1 MSVRTTVL
9 AVAIVLA
16 FTSLAAAQG
25 TTGSISGRIVDP
37 QGLAVPGA
45 TVTVTGPQGTRTGV
59 TDSDGRFNVPFL
71 TPGTYAIKAELQ
83 GFKTFERRDIAVR
96 LEQTVDLPI
105 TMQVGGLTETVEV
118 TGASPVVDT
127 QTTTAGAN
135 LDSAML
141 SRLPVGR
148 SLAETLYVAPGVS
161 SGGGTGTSNP
171 SIGGGSGLEN
181 QYVVDGVNIS
191 SGGFGSLGSYS
202 RVPSLG
208 SLGNGV
214 TFDFIKE
221 VQIKTAGY
229 EAEFGQA
236 TGGVVN
242 VVTKSGSN
250 ELHGTVF
257 GYSRPNKLESK
268 YTQIHTTNG
277 FTNTTGTT
285 LSDFGAEVGGP
296 VMKNHLYFFGAIDP
310 QWDKKWAI
318 APDNVN
324 AAGQFVFPLRAMGE
338 VLRERKFTSYSAKS
352 TYEVTSNHRF
362 NASFFGDPGSAPVG
376 PQRNNA
382 LEVPD
387 TARFSSFSRFGGN
400 NQVVKYDGVLTNAF
414 LLEASWARAQNSTIE
429 VPSVNA
435 WRLQDNRVT
444 PQIRSGGIGFFENN
458 EGVNKQYQAKATNV
472 FGGHQLKYGVAFEDI
487 AFSDIPNYTGPT
499 FTLPNGVQTKTG
511 AGDPITILPD
521 AVFGSIYR
529 VSRANYVLGRST
541 TQQYFNWFVQ
551 DTWQLG
557 ARLTVRPGLRYE
569 QQKIVGTLKEFTWK
583 NNYAPRIGATY
594 DVTGKGKSKLYANWG
609 RFYAKVPNDLAARSL
624 SADSGIS
631 RADYFDAALT
641 RPVPEGVL
649 AGGQTRHFILAGQNA
664 SDFDPNAK
672 STYMD
677 EALAGF
683 EYEALPGM
691 NVGVRYIHRTMPRI
705 LEDVGTA
712 QMVAYD
718 LNLPG
723 LESVEYFVTN
733 VDHNTPVTPFPGLPA
748 AHFEDP
754 LHHYDAVEFTADK
767 RLSNNWSIQS
777 SYRWSRLWGNFEGFY
792 RNDNGQSDPAIS
804 SLFDFP
810 TDDISY
816 TQIGVPQFG
825 YLGDIRYLG
834 KLGAGLLPND
844 RTHQIKVYG
853 TYNLPIG
860 LNLAAGI
867 NLSSGQ
873 PLTQMAANPNYAS
886 PGEIPMTVRGAGMQ
900 TVDGFRKRT
909 PFEEAI
915 NAHVDYAI
923 GRANAVRRVVLLMD
937 VFNLGNLQRVT
948 GYNYYYEYPTFG
960 AKNPDFGAIGNPV
973 TRVGY
978 QTPQQLRFGARFE
991 F

>member
-1 MSVRTTVL
+1 MHARISAL
-9 AVAIVLA
+9 LLA
-16 FTSLAAAQG
+16 FVMVFTGLAAAQE
-25 TTGSISGRIVDP
+25 TTGAISGRLLDS

-45 TVTVTGPQGTRTGV
+45 TVTVTGPQGARTVV
-59 TDSDGRFNVPFL
+59 TDSTGRFAVPFL
-71 TPGTYAIKAELQ
+71 PPGTYAIRAELQ
-83 GFKTFERRDIAVR
+83 GFKSVEQKDIVVR
-96 LEQTVDLPI
+96 LGQTADLSLK
-105 TMQVGGLTETVEV
+105 MDVGGLTETVEV

-202 RVPSLG
+202 RVSSLG

-229 EAEFGQA
+229 EAEFGQS

-250 ELHGTVF
+250 ELHGTLF
-257 GYSRPNKLESK
+257 GYSRPNKLESN
-268 YTQIHTTNG
+268 YTQIHTANG

-318 APDNVN
+318 APDNTT
-324 AAGQFVFPLRAMGE
+324 ATGAFVFPLRSMGE
-338 VLRERKFTSYSAKS
+338 VVRERKFLSYSAKG
-352 TYEVTSNHRF
+352 TYEANANNRF
-362 NASFFGDPGSAPVG
+362 NVSFFGDPGSAPVG

-382 LEVPD
+382 LEGTD
-387 TARFSSFSRFGGN
+387 TARFSSFSRFGGHN
-400 NQVVKYDGVLTNAF
+400 AVVKYDGVITNSF
-414 LLEASWARAQNSTIE
+414 LLEASWARAQNTTNE
-429 VPSVNA
+429 VPSVNT

-458 EGVNKQYQAKATNV
+458 EGTNKQYQVKATNV
-472 FGGHQLKYGVAFEDI
+472 FSGHQIKYGVAFEDI

-511 AGDPITILPD
+511 AGDPVSILSDPT
-521 AVFGSIYR
+521 FGSIYR

-541 TQQYFNWFVQ
+541 TQKYFNWFAQ
-551 DTWQLG
+551 DTWQIG
-557 ARLTVRPGLRYE
+557 SHLTFRPGLRYE
-569 QQKIVGTLKEFTWK
+569 QQKLVGTLKEFTYK

-594 DVTGKGKSKLYANWG
+594 DVTGSGKSKLYGNWG
-609 RFYAKVPNDLAARSL
+609 RFYAKVPNDLAAREL
-624 SADSGIS
+624 SADSGIT

-641 RPVPEGVL
+641 RPVPEGTL
-649 AGGQTRHFILAGQNA
+649 AGGQTRHFILSGTVPE
-664 SDFDPNAK
+664 DFDPKAK
-672 STYMD
+672 SSYMD
-677 EALAGF
+677 ESLAGF

-691 NVGVRYIHRTMPRI
+691 NVGIRYIHRRMPRI
-705 LEDVGTA
+705 LEDIGTA
-712 QMVAYD
+712 QMIAYD
-718 LNLPG
+718 LGLPG
-723 LESVEYFVTN
+723 LDSVEYFVTN
-733 VDHNTPVTPFPGLPA
+733 VDHNTAVTTFPGLPA

-754 LHHYDAVEFTADK
+754 VHHYDAVEFTADK
-767 RLSNNWSIQS
+767 RLSNNWSLQS

-810 TDDISY
+810 TDDPSY
-816 TQIGVPQFG
+816 TSIGVPRFG
-825 YLGDIRYLG
+825 YKGDIRYLG
-834 KLGAGLLPND
+834 AAGAGPLPND

-853 TYNLPIG
+853 TYNLPVG
-860 LNLAAGI
+860 LNVGAGI
-867 NLSSGQ
+867 NLSSGA
-873 PLTQMAANPNYAS
+873 PLTAMAANPNYQS
-886 PGEIPMTVRGAGMQ
+886 PGEIPMTPRGAGMQ

-909 PFEEAI
+909 PFEENI
-915 NAHVDYAI
+915 NAHVDYAF
-923 GRANAVRRVVLLMD
+923 GKSVRRVVLLMD

-948 GYNYYYEYPTFG
+948 GYNYYFEYPTFG
-960 AKNPDFGAIGNPV
+960 TNNPDFGAVGNPV

-978 QTPQQLRFGARFE
+978 QIPQQIRFGARFE

>member
-1 MSVRTTVL
+1 MYLRISAFLIALTLCAGL
-9 AVAIVLA
+9 AN
-16 FTSLAAAQG
+16 AQE
-25 TTGSISGRIVDP
+25 TTGTISGRLIDA

-45 TVTVTGPQGTRTGV
+45 TVTITGPQGARTTV
-59 TDSDGRFNVPFL
+59 TDSAGRFSVPFL
-71 TPGTYAIKAELQ
+71 VPGTYSVRAELQ
-83 GFKTFERRDIAVR
+83 GFKAVEQKDIVVR
-96 LEQTVDLPI
+96 LGQTADLNLK
-105 TMQVGGLTETVEV
+105 MDVGGLTETVEV

-202 RVPSLG
+202 RVSSLG

-250 ELHGTVF
+250 ELHGTLF
-257 GYSRPNKLESK
+257 GYTRPNALESK
-268 YTQIHTTNG
+268 YTQIHTANG

-318 APDNVN
+318 APDNVD
-324 AAGQFVFPLRAMGE
+324 AAGANVFPLRSLGE
-338 VLRERKFTSYSAKS
+338 VARERKFVSYSAKG
-352 TYEVTSNHRF
+352 TYEANANHRI
-362 NASFFGDPGSAPVG
+362 NVSFFGDPGSAPVG

-382 LEVPD
+382 LEGTD

-400 NQVVKYDGVLTNAF
+400 NQIVKYDGVLTNSF
-414 LLEASWARAQNSTIE
+414 LLEGSWARAQNSTSE
-429 VPSVNA
+429 VPSVDA

-458 EGVNKQYQAKATNV
+458 DGTNKQYQAKATNI
-472 FGGHQLKYGVAFEDI
+472 FSGHQIKYGVAFEDI

-511 AGDPITILPD
+511 AGDPVTILPD
-521 AVFGSIYR
+521 PVFGSIYR
-529 VSRANYVLGRST
+529 ATRANYVLGRST
-541 TQQYFNWFVQ
+541 TQKYFNWFAQ
-551 DTWQLG
+551 DTWQVG
-557 ARLTVRPGLRYE
+557 DRLTIRPGLRYE
-569 QQKIVGTLKEFTWK
+569 QQTIEGTLKKFTWK
-583 NNYAPRIGATY
+583 NNYAPRIGVTY
-594 DVTGKGKSKLYANWG
+594 DVAGGGKSKLYGNWG

-631 RADYFDAALT
+631 RADYFDANLT

-664 SDFDPNAK
+664 SDFDPNAR

-677 EALAGF
+677 EYLAGF

-691 NVGVRYIHRTMPRI
+691 NVGVRYIHRSMPRI

-718 LNLPG
+718 LGLPG
-723 LESVEYFVTN
+723 LDSVEYFVTN
-733 VDHNTPVTPFPGLPA
+733 VDHTTPVTPFPGLPA

-767 RLSNNWSIQS
+767 RLSNNWSLQS

-810 TDDISY
+810 TDDPTY
-816 TQIGVPQFG
+816 TSIGVPQFG

-853 TYNLPIG
+853 TYNLPVG
-860 LNLAAGI
+860 LNVGAGV

-873 PLTQMAANPNYAS
+873 PLTQLAANPNYAS
-886 PGEIPMTVRGAGMQ
+886 PGEIPMTPRGQGIQ
-900 TVDGFRKRT
+900 TADGFRKRT

-915 NAHVDYAI
+915 NAHVDYAF
-923 GRANAVRRVVLLMD
+923 GKGLRRVVLLLD
-937 VFNLGNLQRVT
+937 GFNLFNLQRVT

-960 AKNPDFGAIGNPV
+960 TKNPDFGAVGNPV

-978 QTPQQLRFGARFE
+978 QTPQQIRFGARFE

>member
-1 MSVRTTVL
+1 MHARISALLLAFVL
-9 AVAIVLA
+9 AITGLA
-16 FTSLAAAQG
+16 YAQG
-25 TTGSISGRIVDP
+25 TTGTISGRIVDP
-37 QGLAVPGA
+37 QGLAVPGV
-45 TVTVTGPQGTRTGV
+45 TVTVTGPQGARTAV
-59 TDSDGRFNVPFL
+59 TDGNGRFSVPFL
-71 TPGTYAIKAELQ
+71 PPGTYAIKAELQ
-83 GFKTFERRDIAVR
+83 GFKNIEQKDIVVR
-96 LEQTVDLPI
+96 LEQTVDLPL

-141 SRLPVGR
+141 ARLPVGR

-191 SGGFGSLGSYS
+191 SSGFGSLGSYS
-202 RVPSLG
+202 RVNSLG

-229 EAEFGQA
+229 EAEFGQS

-250 ELHGTVF
+250 ELHGTLF
-257 GYSRPNKLESK
+257 GYTRPNKLESK
-268 YTQIHTTNG
+268 YKQINTVNG
-277 FTNTTGTT
+277 FTNTTGTSI
-285 LSDFGAEVGGP
+285 SDFGAEVGGP
-296 VMKNHLYFFGAIDP
+296 VIRNHFYFFGAIDP

-318 APDNVN
+318 APNNVN
-324 AAGQFVFPLRAMGE
+324 AAGANVFPLRSLGE
-338 VLRERKFTSYSAKS
+338 VPRERRFLSYSVKGTLEAS
-352 TYEVTSNHRF
+352 ANHRI
-362 NASFFGDPGSAPVG
+362 NVSFFGDPGSAPVG

-382 LEVPD
+382 LEGND
-387 TARFSSFSRFGGN
+387 TARFSSFDKFGGH

-429 VPSVNA
+429 VPSINTWNFVDT
-435 WRLQDNRVT
+435 RST
-444 PQIRSGGIGFFENN
+444 PQVRGGGIGFYENN
-458 EGVNKQYQAKATNV
+458 EGTNKQYQAKATLV
-472 FGGHQLKYGVAFEDI
+472 KGGHQAKFGVAFEDI
-487 AFSDIPNYTGPT
+487 LFKDIPNYTGPT
-499 FTLPNGVQTKTG
+499 FTLPNGTQTVTG
-511 AGDPITILPD
+511 ASLTILPD
-521 AVFGSIYR
+521 PAFGTIWR
-529 VSRANYVLGRST
+529 ATRANYQLERTT
-541 TQQYFNWFVQ
+541 TQDYWNFFGQ
-551 DTWQLG
+551 DTWQIG
-557 ARLTVRPGLRYE
+557 SHFTFRPGVRYE
-569 QQKIVGTLKEFTWK
+569 QQKIIGNLTDFTWK
-583 NNYAPRIGATY
+583 NNWAPRIGATY
-594 DVTGKGKSKLYANWG
+594 DPSGTGKAKIYGNWG
-609 RFYAKVPNDLAARSL
+609 RFYAKVPNDLAARAL

-631 RADYFDAALT
+631 RADYFDANLT
-641 RPVPEGVL
+641 RPVPEGVV
-649 AGGQTRHFILAGQNA
+649 AGGQTRHFILAGTAA
-664 SDFDPNAK
+664 SDFDPNSK

-691 NVGVRYIHRTMPRI
+691 NVGIRYIHRTMPRI

-718 LNLPG
+718 LGLPG
-723 LESVEYFVTN
+723 LDSVEYFITN
-733 VDHNTPVTPFPGLPA
+733 VNSSTTVTAFPGLPA

-754 LHHYDAVEFTADK
+754 LHKYDAIEFTADK
-767 RLSNNWSIQS
+767 RLSNNWSLQS

-816 TQIGVPQFG
+816 TSIGVPRFG
-825 YLGDIRYLG
+825 YLGDIRFLG

-844 RTHQIKVYG
+844 RTHQVKMYG
-853 TYNLPIG
+853 TYNLPVG
-860 LNLAAGI
+860 LNVGAGV

-873 PLTQMAANPNYAS
+873 PLTALAANPNYAS
-886 PGEIPMTVRGAGMQ
+886 PGEIPMTKRGAGMQ

-909 PFEEAI
+909 PFETAI
-915 NAHVDYAI
+915 NAHVDYAF
-923 GRANAVRRVVLLMD
+923 GAVGRRVVLLAD
-937 VFNLGNLQRVT
+937 FFNLGNLQRAVT
-948 GYNYYYEYPTFG
+948 YNNYYEYPTFG
-960 AKNPDFGAIGNPV
+960 TLNPDFGTVGSLV

-978 QTPQQLRFGARFE
+978 QVPQQIRFGARFE

>member
-1 MSVRTTVL
+1 MQARISALVL
-9 AVAIVLA
+9 ALVLA
-16 FTSLAAAQG
+16 CTALASAQG
-25 TTGSISGRIVDP
+25 TTGTISGRIVDP

-45 TVTVTGPQGTRTGV
+45 TVTVSGSQGARTTV
-59 TDSDGRFNVPFL
+59 TDSMGRFNVPFL
-71 TPGTYAIKAELQ
+71 TPGAYSVKAELQ
-83 GFKTFERRDIAVR
+83 GFKTFDRGGVVVR

-135 LDSAML
+135 LDSATL
-141 SRLPVGR
+141 ARLPVGR

-171 SIGGGSGLEN
+171 SIGGGSGMEN

-191 SGGFGSLGSYS
+191 SQGFGSLGSYS
-202 RVPSLG
+202 RVRAIG
-208 SLGNGV
+208 ALGNGV

-250 ELHGTVF
+250 ELHGTLF
-257 GYSRPNKLESK
+257 GYTRPNALEAK
-268 YTQIHTTNG
+268 YTQIHTANG
-277 FTNTTGTT
+277 WVNTTGTT

-296 VMKNHLYFFGAIDP
+296 VVKNHLYFFGAIDP

-318 APDNVN
+318 APDNTS
-324 AAGQFVFPLRAMGE
+324 ATGAFRFPLRSLGE
-338 VLRERKFTSYSAKS
+338 VERTRKFTSYSAKG
-352 TYEVTSNHRF
+352 TYEASANHHI
-362 NASFFGDPGSAPVG
+362 NVSVFGDPGSAPVG
-376 PQRNNA
+376 PQRNDA
-382 LEVPD
+382 LLANT
-387 TARFSSFSRFGGN
+387 TATFSSFSRFGGH
-400 NQVVKYDGVLTNAF
+400 NQIVKYDGVLTNSF
-414 LLEASWARAQNSTIE
+414 LLEASWARAKSATSE
-429 VPSVNA
+429 DPSVNE
-435 WRLQDNRVT
+435 WRLLDTRVT
-444 PQIRSGGIGFFENN
+444 PQVRSGGIGFFENN

-487 AFSDIPNYTGPT
+487 VFSDIPNYTGPT

-511 AGDPITILPD
+511 AGDPIQIIADP
-521 AVFGSIYR
+521 AFGTIYR
-529 VSRANYVLGRST
+529 VTRANYVLGRHT
-541 TQQYFNWFVQ
+541 TQQYFNWFAQ
-551 DTWQLG
+551 DSWQVTD
-557 ARLTVRPGLRYE
+557 RFTFRPGLRYE
-569 QQKIVGTLKEFTWK
+569 QQKIVGTLKSFTWK

-594 DVTGKGKSKLYANWG
+594 DVTGSGKSKIYANWG

-641 RPVPEGVL
+641 RPVPEGTL
-649 AGGQTRHFILAGQNA
+649 AGGQTRHFILAGTAA
-664 SDFDPNAK
+664 SDFDPKAK

-677 EALAGF
+677 ETLAGF

-691 NVGVRYIHRTMPRI
+691 NVGIRYIHRTMPRI

-723 LESVEYFVTN
+723 LSSVEYFVTN
-733 VDHNTPVTPFPGLPA
+733 VDHNTPVTVFPGLPPA
-748 AHFEDP
+748 KFEDP

-767 RLSNNWSIQS
+767 RLSNNWSLQS

-792 RNDNGQSDPAIS
+792 RNDNGQADPAIS

-810 TDDISY
+810 TDDPTY
-816 TQIGVPQFG
+816 TSIGVPQFG
-825 YLGDIRYLG
+825 YRGDIRYLG
-834 KLGAGLLPND
+834 QLGAGPLPND
-844 RTHQIKVYG
+844 RRHQAKVYG
-853 TYNLPIG
+853 TYNLPVG
-860 LNLAAGI
+860 LNLGAGI
-867 NLSSGQ
+867 NLGSGY

-886 PGEIPMTVRGAGMQ
+886 PGEIPMTPRGAGFQ
-900 TVDGFRKRT
+900 TVDGFKKRT
-909 PFEEAI
+909 PMEAAI
-915 NAHVDYAI
+915 NAHVDYAF
-923 GRANAVRRVVLLMD
+923 GKSVRRVVLLMD

-948 GYNYYYEYPTFG
+948 GYNHYYEYPSFG
-960 AKNPDFGAIGNPV
+960 TLNPDFGAIGNPV
-973 TRVGY
+973 TLTGY
-978 QTPQQLRFGARFE
+978 QAPQQVRFGARFE

>member
-1 MSVRTTVL
+1 MHARVSALLLAFVL
-9 AVAIVLA
+9 ACTGLA
-16 FTSLAAAQG
+16 TAQG
-25 TTGSISGRIVDP
+25 TTGTISGRIVDA

-45 TVTVTGPQGTRTGV
+45 TVTVTGPQGTRTAV
-59 TDSDGRFNVPFL
+59 TDSEGRFNVPFL
-71 TPGTYAIKAELQ
+71 TPGTYTLRAELQ
-83 GFKTFERRDIAVR
+83 GFKTFEQRGVVVR

-105 TMQVGGLTETVEV
+105 RMEVGGLTETVEV

-141 SRLPVGR
+141 ARLPVGR

-191 SGGFGSLGSYS
+191 SSGFGSLGSYS
-202 RVPSLG
+202 RVRQLG
-208 SLGNGV
+208 ALGNGV

-221 VQIKTAGY
+221 VQVKTAGY

-242 VVTKSGSN
+242 VITKSGTN
-250 ELHGTVF
+250 ELHGTLF
-257 GYSRPNKLESK
+257 GYSRPNKLESE
-268 YTQIHTTNG
+268 YTQIHTSNG

-285 LSDFGAEVGGP
+285 LNDFGAEVGGP
-296 VMKNHLYFFGAIDP
+296 VTKNHLYFFGAIDP

-318 APDNVN
+318 APDNTN
-324 AAGQFVFPLRAMGE
+324 AAGQFLFPLRSMGE
-338 VLRERKFTSYSAKS
+338 VVRERKFLSYSAKG
-352 TYEVTSNHRF
+352 TYELSANHRIT
-362 NASFFGDPGSAPVG
+362 ASFFGDPGSAPVG
-376 PQRNNA
+376 PQRNDA
-382 LEVPD
+382 LEGTD
-387 TARFSSFSRFGGN
+387 TARFSSFDKFGGH

-414 LLEASWARAQNSTIE
+414 LLEASWARARNSTIE
-429 VPSVNA
+429 LPSVNE

-458 EGVNKQYQAKATNV
+458 EGTNLQYQMKATNV
-472 FGGHQLKYGVAFEDI
+472 FGGHQLKYGVALEDI
-487 AFSDIPNYTGPT
+487 DFSDIPNYTGPT

-511 AGDPITILPD
+511 AGDPIQILSDPT
-521 AVFGSIYR
+521 FGTIYR

-541 TQQYFNWFVQ
+541 SQKYFNWFVQ
-551 DTWQLG
+551 DNWQVG
-557 ARLTVRPGLRYE
+557 DRLTIRPGLRYE
-569 QQKIVGTLKEFTWK
+569 QQKIVGTVTDFTWK
-583 NNYAPRIGATY
+583 NNYAPRIGVIY
-594 DVTGKGKSKLYANWG
+594 DPTGSSKSKIYANWG

-631 RADYFDAALT
+631 RADYFDAGLT
-641 RPVPEGVL
+641 RPVPEGTL
-649 AGGQTRHFILAGQNA
+649 AGGQTRHFILAGTAA

-677 EALAGF
+677 EALVG
-683 EYEALPGM
+683 YEREVLPGM
-691 NVGVRYIHRTMPRI
+691 NVGVRYIHRNMPRI

-712 QMVAYD
+712 PMLAYE
-718 LNLPG
+718 LGLPG
-723 LESVEYFVTN
+723 LDSVEYFVTN
-733 VDHNTPVTPFPGLPA
+733 VDHNTPVTQFAGLPA

-767 RLSNNWSIQS
+767 RLSNNWSLQS

-810 TDDISY
+810 TDDPAY

-825 YLGDIRYLG
+825 YKGDIRYLG

-844 RTHQIKVYG
+844 RTHQVKVYG
-853 TYNLPIG
+853 TYNLPAG
-860 LNLAAGI
+860 LNLGAGI
-867 NLSSGQ
+867 NLGSGS
-873 PLTQMAANPNYAS
+873 PLTSMAANPNYAS
-886 PGEIPMTVRGAGMQ
+886 TGEIPMTPRGAGFQ
-900 TVDGFRKRT
+900 TVDGFKKRT
-909 PFEEAI
+909 PMEASI
-915 NAHVDYAI
+915 NAHVDYAF
-923 GRANAVRRVVLLMD
+923 GGSVRRVVLLMD

-948 GYNYYYEYPTFG
+948 GYNYYFEYPAFG
-960 AKNPDFGAIGNPV
+960 TLNPDFGLIGNPV
-973 TRVGY
+973 TKIGY
-978 QTPQQLRFGARFE
+978 QAPQQIRLGARFE